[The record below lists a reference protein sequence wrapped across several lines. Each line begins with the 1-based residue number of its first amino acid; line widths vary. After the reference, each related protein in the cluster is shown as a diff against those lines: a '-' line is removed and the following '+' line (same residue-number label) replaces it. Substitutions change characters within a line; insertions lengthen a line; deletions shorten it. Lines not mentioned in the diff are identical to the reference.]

1 MQSWNS
7 KGTESINEVKV
18 KAPGRGGGKSEAV
31 LWTMGTEILV
41 RSFNSG
47 TAWAGLRSET
57 VEDMRVELQR

>member
-1 MQSWNS
+1 M
-7 KGTESINEVKV
+7 KGINEVKV
-18 KAPGRGGGKSEAV
+18 KAPGVEREEGQEV

-47 TAWAGLRSET
+47 TAWTGLRSET

>member
-1 MQSWNS
+1 MRSRS
-7 KGTESINEVKV
+7 RL
-18 KAPGRGGGKSEAV
+18 RGGEEGSEEV

>member
-1 MQSWNS
+1 M
-7 KGTESINEVKV
+7 ESIDEVKV
-18 KAPGRGGGKSEAV
+18 KAPGVEREEGREV
-31 LWTMGTEILV
+31 LWTVGTEILV